1 MNIKI
6 KNVSKKIKN
15 EIILDGI
22 TLDFEGGHIYG
33 ITGRNGSGKTI
44 LLKMICGFIVPDSGE
59 VIVNGENIYKKKT
72 FPKNTRAMFD
82 SLNYLNDL
90 SGYENLELLA
100 SIQNK
105 IEKKDIEKVLK
116 QVDLYSE
123 KDKKFGKY
131 SLGMKQKV
139 GIAQVLM
146 ENPDIMIFDEP
157 FNGLDDKSTIMV
169 RKLLIEKK
177 EEGKIVII
185 ATHIKEDINNLCDVI
200 YKLDSGKLK
209 NEK

>member
-59 VIVNGENIYKKKT
+59 VIVNGENIYKQKT

-185 ATHIKEDINNLCDVI
+185 ATHIKEDISNLCDVI

>member
-59 VIVNGENIYKKKT
+59 VIVNGENIYKQKT